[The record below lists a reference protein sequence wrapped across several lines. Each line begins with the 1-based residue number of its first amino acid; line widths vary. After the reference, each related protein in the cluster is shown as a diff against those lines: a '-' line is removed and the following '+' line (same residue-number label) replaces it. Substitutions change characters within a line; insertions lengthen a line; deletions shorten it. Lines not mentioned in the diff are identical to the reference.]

1 MLNKITVVGAGNVGA
16 TIAQRMADKGYADI
30 VLMDIVP
37 GLPQGKALDMLE
49 AGAITGSDALILGTN
64 DYADTAGSDI
74 VVITAGL
81 PRKPGMS
88 RDDLLYKNMEII
100 TSVTEQVVKFSPH
113 CILIVVTNPL
123 DAMAQRCFEVSK
135 FPKHRVIGMAGI
147 LDTARFR
154 TFIARELNVSVHS
167 VAAYVLGG
175 HGDNMVP
182 MVAYTNVAGQ
192 PITSRMTKK
201 KIEQIVNR
209 TREGGEEI
217 VGLLQTGSAFYAP
230 SAAAT
235 QMIEAIL
242 FDRREILPCSI
253 YLEGEYGISGIF
265 AGVPTALGSK
275 GIEEVIQI
283 DLAKHELSALQRSAQ
298 SVQNLVEKMRIAAAI
313 E

>member
-1 MLNKITVVGAGNVGA
+1 
-16 TIAQRMADKGYADI
+16 
-30 VLMDIVP
+30 
-37 GLPQGKALDMLE
+37 
-49 AGAITGSDALILGTN
+49 
-64 DYADTAGSDI
+64 
-74 VVITAGL
+74 
-81 PRKPGMS
+81 
-88 RDDLLYKNMEII
+88 MEII
-100 TSVTEQVVKFSPH
+100 TNVTQQVVKFSPH

-175 HGDNMVP
+175 HGDSMVP

-192 PITSRMTKK
+192 PITNRMTE
-201 KIEQIVNR
+201 EQITKIVNR

-242 FDRREILPCSI
+242 FDRREILPCST

-275 GIEEVIQI
+275 GVEEVVEIR
-283 DLAKHELSALQRSAQ
+283 LAEPELSALQRSAE
-298 SVQNLVEKMRIAAAI
+298 SVKILVEKMRATSKI
-313 E
+313 